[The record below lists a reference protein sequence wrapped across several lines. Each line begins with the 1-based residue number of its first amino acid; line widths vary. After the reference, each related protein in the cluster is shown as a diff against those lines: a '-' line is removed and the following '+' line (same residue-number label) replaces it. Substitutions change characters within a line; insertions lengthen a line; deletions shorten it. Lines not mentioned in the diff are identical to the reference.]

1 MKLSDC
7 SYKLRKNYCPSRL
20 SKSIVMHD
28 KFVLL
33 FSSEHDSIA
42 QAEVSLRLAK
52 AYIVLHREE
61 EEEDDAIGETLH
73 LQNSKLDIVLQ
84 IKLKNDY

>member
-7 SYKLRKNYCPSRL
+7 SYKLRKNYCPSGL
-20 SKSIVMHD
+20 IVMHD
-28 KFVLL
+28 DMLMLL

-73 LQNSKLDIVLQ
+73 LQNSKFDIVLQ
-84 IKLKNDY
+84 IKLKND